1 MQGCLA
7 QAPVKVGEIVG
18 GRFRIDRLLGSGSMG
33 FVVAAWHLELDQPV
47 ALKLLNAD
55 VFEQAEAAARFRR
68 EVRAAARIKSE
79 HVCRVIDVGSVEQ
92 GSPYM
97 VMELLDGNNLE
108 EELLRRGTLPVP
120 EAVGYILEAVEA
132 LAEAHASGIVH
143 RDLKPANLFVARRA
157 DRSRLLKVLDFGI
170 SKSMVDSHGPGDM
183 SLTRTGVIIGSP
195 LYMSPEQM
203 RSTKD
208 ADTLSDIW
216 ALGAILFQLVTGRPP
231 YEGETIPELCAK
243 LFSENAPPPSTVRI
257 GLPSAL
263 DAVIQKALARE
274 PSKRF
279 QTVAE
284 LGAALVDFN
293 PAGRVHVERARRVL
307 AAREGRPSSI
317 APGPQSSETP
327 TIQASVSAVAL
338 WSQLSGRERRR
349 RYGLIFGAVAAIAL
363 GGFAVARQRLLP
375 TAASERLLPASTLEP
390 GVNVVPQH
398 AVVAAAPPHVAPA
411 ADSAAPSTAAPPAPE
426 ASVAASAVKATN
438 QPSANVAVAKRPMI
452 ASRPHSS
459 AGAAKGEPVVVTD
472 FGGRR

>member
-1 MQGCLA
+1 
-7 QAPVKVGEIVG
+7 
-18 GRFRIDRLLGSGSMG
+18 MG

-55 VFEQAEAAARFRR
+55 VFEQGEAAARFRR

-79 HVCRVIDVGSVEQ
+79 HVCRVIDVGALD
-92 GSPYM
+92 GGAPYM

-108 EELLRRGTLPVP
+108 EELQRRGTLPLP
-120 EAVGYILEAVEA
+120 EAVGYMLEAVEA

-143 RDLKPANLFVARRA
+143 RDLKPANLFIARRA

-183 SLTRTGVIIGSP
+183 SLTKTGVIIGSP

-243 LFSENAPPPSTVRI
+243 LFTEDAPPPSTVRT
-257 GLPSAL
+257 GLPSGL
-263 DAVIQKALARE
+263 DVVLHRALARD
-274 PSKRF
+274 PTRRF
-279 QTVAE
+279 QSVAE
-284 LGAALVDFN
+284 LGAALLEFA

-307 AAREGRPSSI
+307 SAREGRPISE
-317 APGPQSSETP
+317 APGPASSDSP
-327 TIQASVSAVAL
+327 TIQASVAAVSL
-338 WSQLSGRERRR
+338 WKQLSTREKRR
-349 RYGLIFGAVAAIAL
+349 RYGYVLAALVALGIGGFALIRQRTLAPATAEQAAPLGNEALPQNAASPPPLAATAAAAEPAQPSGSSAVTPATASAAPPSAAPHASAEPPATPSVAVAA
-363 GGFAVARQRLLP
+363 
-375 TAASERLLPASTLEP
+375 
-390 GVNVVPQH
+390 
-398 AVVAAAPPHVAPA
+398 VAA
-411 ADSAAPSTAAPPAPE
+411 T
-426 ASVAASAVKATN
+426 ASVAG
-438 QPSANVAVAKRPMI
+438 KRP
-452 ASRPHSS
+452 AAARPHQ
-459 AGAAKGEPVVVTD
+459 APTTKGEASPFAD